1 MGSLTPIA
9 QKGQIVFEFSK
20 PQQQK
25 TLFWLVSFHILIIAS
40 SNFLVQIPMTVFGF
54 HSTWGAL
61 SFPFIFLA
69 TDLTVRIFG
78 ASIARRI
85 IFWAMLPAL
94 LISYSVSVVFV
105 DGQWTGLSSLSHFNL
120 FVGRIALASFAAYVI
135 GQLMDIFVF
144 NRLRQKKQW
153 WIAPA
158 AAAVVGNAIDTAAFF
173 SIAFYRT
180 SDAYLSEHLLEIAC
194 VDYAFKVLACIVF
207 FLPLYGILLRYLIKK
222 LTQKTKIDHQE
233 SYKI

>member
-1 MGSLTPIA
+1 M
-9 QKGQIVFEFSK
+9 FEFSQ

-25 TLFWLVSFHILIIAS
+25 ALFWLVSFHILIIAS
-40 SNFLVQIPMTVFGF
+40 SNFLVQIPMSVFGF

-78 ASIARRI
+78 APIARRI

-105 DGQWTGLSSLSHFNL
+105 DGGWTGLSSLAHFNL

-153 WIAPA
+153 WVAPA

-180 SDAYLSEHLLEIAC
+180 TDAYLSEHLLEIAC
-194 VDYAFKVLACIVF
+194 VDYGFKVLACIVF

-222 LTQKTKIDHQE
+222 LTQRTGIDSQERCKIL
-233 SYKI
+233 S